1 MDLLGPKNALQY
13 DEYLECPTHF
23 VKIDSSPFI
32 IIEWQENKW
41 KSFMVF

>member
-1 MDLLGPKNALQY
+1 MDLLGPKNALQH

-32 IIEWQENKW
+32 IIEWHENIW